1 MALPLHG
8 HREKKIGEKEKNN
21 VMFLQNGRGLKY
33 TSISSV
39 TRVFC
44 DYLVPDRSFKKEGP
58 LLLRDH
64 QRERDRVGGL
74 PQPLHARPRG
84 VLHGRQLL
92 HHGPPWVA
100 EVGPALRLHPHPASL
115 RGRRQGIPH
124 QSRPHQ
130 QLLVRPR
137 ARRDRSLRRIASYRR
152 HLGASRRRLCAP
164 RAAPNRQLR
173 YHILILI
180 EPH

>member
-1 MALPLHG
+1 
-8 HREKKIGEKEKNN
+8 
-21 VMFLQNGRGLKY
+21 MFLQNGSGLKY
-33 TSISSV
+33 ISKPSISWF
-39 TRVFC
+39 FC

-74 PQPLHARPRG
+74 PQPLHARARG
-84 VLHGRQLL
+84 VLHGQLL
-92 HHGPPWVA
+92 HHGPPGVA

-115 RGRRQGIPH
+115 RGRWQGIPR

-152 HLGASRRRLCAP
+152 HLGASRCGLRAP
-164 RAAPNRQLR
+164 RAASNWQLR
-173 YHILILI
+173 YQILILI

>member
-1 MALPLHG
+1 MSC
-8 HREKKIGEKEKNN
+8 
-21 VMFLQNGRGLKY
+21 FSQNGWGLNYISKP
-33 TSISSV
+33 SI
-39 TRVFC
+39 TWLFC
-44 DYLVPDRSFKKEGP
+44 DYLAPDRSLKKEGP
-58 LLLRDH
+58 HLLRDH

-92 HHGPPWVA
+92 HHGPPGVA

-115 RGRRQGIPH
+115 RGRRQGIPR

-137 ARRDRSLRRIASYRR
+137 APRDRSLRRIASYRR

-164 RAAPNRQLR
+164 RAASNRQLR
-173 YHILILI
+173 YQIFILI